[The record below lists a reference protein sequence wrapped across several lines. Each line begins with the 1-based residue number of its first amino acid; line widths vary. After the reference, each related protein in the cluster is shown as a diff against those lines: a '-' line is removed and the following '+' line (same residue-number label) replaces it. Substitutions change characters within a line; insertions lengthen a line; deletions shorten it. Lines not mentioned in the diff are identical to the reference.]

1 MNAKTETRRDAT
13 ETPRRGSLIDD
24 TVIDRR
30 SFVKGMAAV
39 SALPFLATGCRR
51 FGLSREAQL
60 AGGAPVRIA
69 IIGCGDWGRTLLNR
83 AGASDRCALVAL
95 SDPDP
100 KAIADLQA
108 KCAPVW
114 GRAALEGAKVFP
126 DYRELFEQV
135 GDELDAV
142 FVATP
147 NHHHALPSILAA
159 NRGIHVF
166 VEKPMVHTYEE
177 ALALEKAVRRTGVVL
192 RVGNKGHNMTHR
204 PYLAKC
210 LKDGVIG
217 DVTEVFS
224 FSDRPNTM
232 LHRPKSCL
240 VPPGMDWD
248 LWCGGSPV
256 CEPYGGEDG
265 RVGLHPHDWHSWI
278 DYGNGSI
285 GNMGT
290 HVLDAPYQAMDM
302 WKVAPSK
309 VVVKDVAWGCEGA
322 WNKRAAFDFT
332 IPARPGWGEVTLHWN
347 EGIVDGVDMGPKYMT
362 GWYNRVYKREH
373 TNFPSELVELE
384 KKWGVKMPIAAFGT
398 VFVGTKGLIYEEFHR
413 TLRFF
418 PEGGKIADLPVPDK
432 KTLEAEECRIIAEF
446 LSAVRGRP
454 EQDNTGLDFS
464 IPLVKTLMLSNML
477 VFAGKG
483 TYGIEGD
490 RTTSAVANAHAE
502 MAYRKGWEIR

>member
-1 MNAKTETRRDAT
+1 
-13 ETPRRGSLIDD
+13 
-24 TVIDRR
+24 
-30 SFVKGMAAV
+30 
-39 SALPFLATGCRR
+39 
-51 FGLSREAQL
+51 
-60 AGGAPVRIA
+60 
-69 IIGCGDWGRTLLNR
+69 
-83 AGASDRCALVAL
+83 
-95 SDPDP
+95 
-100 KAIADLQA
+100 
-108 KCAPVW
+108 
-114 GRAALEGAKVFP
+114 
-126 DYRELFEQV
+126 
-135 GDELDAV
+135 
-142 FVATP
+142 
-147 NHHHALPSILAA
+147 
-159 NRGIHVF
+159 
-166 VEKPMVHTYEE
+166 MVHTYEE

-232 LHRPKSCL
+232 LHRPKSCP
-240 VPPGMDWD
+240 VPPGMDWE

-322 WNKRAAFDFT
+322 WNKRAAFDF
-332 IPARPGWGEVTLHWN
+332 
-347 EGIVDGVDMGPKYMT
+347 
-362 GWYNRVYKREH
+362 
-373 TNFPSELVELE
+373 
-384 KKWGVKMPIAAFGT
+384 
-398 VFVGTKGLIYEEFHR
+398 
-413 TLRFF
+413 
-418 PEGGKIADLPVPDK
+418 
-432 KTLEAEECRIIAEF
+432 
-446 LSAVRGRP
+446 
-454 EQDNTGLDFS
+454 S

-483 TYGIEGD
+483 THGIEGD
-490 RTTSAVANAHAE
+490 RTTSAVANAHAK
-502 MAYRKGWEIR
+502 MTYRTGWNPLA

>member
-1 MNAKTETRRDAT
+1 MNISRRETLC
-13 ETPRRGSLIDD
+13 GI
-24 TVIDRR
+24 
-30 SFVKGMAAV
+30 
-39 SALPFLATGCRR
+39 SALS
-51 FGLSREAQL
+51 GLSVFNIGCAGFGRSRAARL
-60 AGGAPVRIA
+60 ADGAPVRIA

-83 AGASDRCALVAL
+83 AGVSDRCELVAI

-100 KAIADLQA
+100 KAIADLYA
-108 KCAPVW
+108 TCGKVW
-114 GRAALEGAKVFP
+114 SKEALAAAKVFP
-126 DYRELFEQV
+126 DYRELFEKV

-166 VEKPMVHTYEE
+166 VEKPMVHTYAE
-177 ALALEKAVRRTGVVL
+177 ALALEKAARRTGVVV

-210 LKDGVIG
+210 LRDGVIG

-224 FSDRPNTM
+224 YSDRPNTM
-232 LHRPKSCL
+232 LHRPKSCP

-256 CEPYGGEDG
+256 CEPYAGEDG

-332 IPARPGWGEVTLHWN
+332 IPARPGWGEITLHWN
-347 EGIVDGVDMGPKYMT
+347 EGIADGVDMGPKYMS

-373 TNFPSELVELE
+373 TNFPPELVELE
-384 KKWGVKMPIAAFGT
+384 KKWGVKKPITAFGT
-398 VFVGTKGLIYEEFHR
+398 VFVGTKGMIYEEFHR

-418 PEGGKIADLPVPDK
+418 PEGGKLADLPVPDK
-432 KTLEAEECRIIAEF
+432 ETLETEERRIIAEF

-454 EQDNTGLDFS
+454 GEINTGLGFS

-483 TYGIEGD
+483 TYE
-490 RTTSAVANAHAE
+490 VANDKTSSEVANGRAT
-502 MAYRKGWEIR
+502 MTYRPGWEVGV